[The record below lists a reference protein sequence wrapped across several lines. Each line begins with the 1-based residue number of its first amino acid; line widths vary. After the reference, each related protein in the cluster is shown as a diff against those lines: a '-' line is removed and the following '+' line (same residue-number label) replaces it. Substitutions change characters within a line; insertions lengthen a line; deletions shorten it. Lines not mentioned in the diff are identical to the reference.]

1 MNTAGFYKT
10 ENNGL
15 FYGPNYVTGICGG
28 NLYKE
33 QKDSYTYPV
42 GGWYWFESEEEA
54 RIFLNTPIPPFLP
67 PPSPP
72 IPAL

>member
-10 ENNGL
+10 ENNDL
-15 FYGPNYVTGICGG
+15 FYGPNYVLGIDGES
-28 NLYKE
+28 LYKE
-33 QKDSYTYPV
+33 QKDSYTFPI

-54 RIFLNTPIPPFLP
+54 RIFLNIPIPPILP

-72 IPAL
+72 LPPS